1 MADEQVKYL
10 TIEKLKYLVLRNA
23 LPVIE
28 KLTDLN
34 CLVTNKLNLNNDNLD
49 VVVYYEN
56 VNDVYGG
63 ELMSWDEFYVLQE
76 DNVDINF
83 VHFNHLKSHRKPNND
98 LEQLLELSGNCA
110 HVVLRAQA
118 EIYEGAGQDDIQD
131 YKDES
136 DEMMKQINELVKKL
150 KIKL

>member
-1 MADEQVKYL
+1 MADNIVYL
-10 TIEKLKYLVLRNA
+10 TEEKLKYLITRKAV
-23 LPVIE
+23 PIIK

-34 CLVTNKLNLNNDNLD
+34 RLVTNKLNLNNDNLD

-76 DNVDINF
+76 DTIGINF

-118 EIYEGAGQDDIQD
+118 EIYEGYDDIQD